1 MAMEAKS
8 TISESVQQRTIVV
21 PLMEDDRGR
30 LLLCKMPNTRGVFPG
45 QWGLPGG
52 GIEPGETMVAALRR
66 EMREELGVE
75 IDAIIPLF
83 FTDGKY
89 EKTFPDGSR
98 RSIYMIFLIFSCRIA
113 SSQIELNEEFE
124 DYAWA
129 KKTSLNY
136 YDLNQA
142 TIETLKKVGWIR

>member
-1 MAMEAKS
+1 
-8 TISESVQQRTIVV
+8 
-21 PLMEDDRGR
+21 
-30 LLLCKMPNTRGVFPG
+30 
-45 QWGLPGG
+45 
-52 GIEPGETMVAALRR
+52 
-66 EMREELGVE
+66 
-75 IDAIIPLF
+75 
-83 FTDGKY
+83 
-89 EKTFPDGSR
+89 
-98 RSIYMIFLIFSCRIA
+98 MIFLIFSCRIA